1 MTTFTSARVLADSV
15 AHGNLFARHSRIT
28 TLEVTFP
35 RFILAEFNTH
45 RMLSRNSASSRAIPP
60 EKQLAHIR
68 DDDYFVPTFGSRV
81 KGMGQGDDL
90 SHAQQRLLRLEW
102 REAALRAADSVEY
115 LLEHGSDKSH
125 ANRLLEPFLWHTVIV
140 TATEWENFFALRD
153 HEAAQPEI
161 RETAQ
166 VMQRAM
172 LDSEPRVLNAGGWHL
187 PLVTPEEIE
196 HDPGTDW
203 PAVSAGRCARVSFDT
218 HNSYEDPKD
227 SLARASRLAAM
238 GHWSPFEHPAQLTL
252 QPQPDWGNF
261 RQPWLQYRKMFPN
274 EAVFQG

>member
-1 MTTFTSARVLADSV
+1 MATSARVLADSIP
-15 AHGNLFARHSRIT
+15 HPNLRRLKRIT

-45 RMLSRNSASSRAIPP
+45 RVLSRNSASSRAIPP
-60 EKQLAHIR
+60 EKQIARIR
-68 DDDYFVPTFGSRV
+68 DGDYFVPTFGSRV

-102 REAALRAADSVEY
+102 RENALRAADRVEY
-115 LLEHGSDKSH
+115 LIEHGSDKSH

-172 LDSEPRVLNAGGWHL
+172 QDSEPVYLNAGDWHL
-187 PLVTPEEIE
+187 PLVSDDERADEPE
-196 HDPGTDW
+196 TDW
-203 PAVSAGRCARVSFDT
+203 AAVSAGRCARVSFDT
-218 HNSYEDPKD
+218 HDSYEDPAD
-227 SLARASRLAAM
+227 SLERASRLSTM

-252 QPQPDWGNF
+252 EPRDDWGNF
-261 RQPWLQYRKMFPN
+261 TAPWLQYRKMFKG
-274 EAVFQG
+274 EAVFAG

>member
-1 MTTFTSARVLADSV
+1 MTFTSARVLADSIPHPNLNM
-15 AHGNLFARHSRIT
+15 HGRIT

-60 EKQLAHIR
+60 EKQLARIR
-68 DDDYFVPTFGSRV
+68 GGDYFIPTFGSRV

-90 SHAQQRLLRLEW
+90 SHAQQRLLRLTWMES
-102 REAALRAADSVEY
+102 AIRAADTVEY
-115 LLEHGSDKSH
+115 LIEHGSDKSH
-125 ANRLLEPFLWHTVIV
+125 ANRILEPFLWHTVIV

-172 LDSEPRVLNAGGWHL
+172 LDSEPAELWNGEWHL
-187 PLVTPEEIE
+187 PMVNADERANDPE
-196 HDPGTDW
+196 TDW
-203 PAVSAGRCARVSFDT
+203 AAVSAGRCARVSFET
-218 HNSYEDPKD
+218 HTQWEDPAA
-227 SLARASRLAAM
+227 SLERASRLSRM
-238 GHWSPFEHPAQLTL
+238 GHWSPFEHPAQLTVN
-252 QPQPDWGNF
+252 PQADWGNF
-261 RQPWLQYRKMFPN
+261 RAPWFQYRKMFQG
-274 EAVFQG
+274 EAVFTG